1 MIPEY
6 IRAEPDM
13 GNTSQRNRNDIL
25 WLEQV
30 KKVVTP
36 SLAAYVVTPQDDYVL
51 CSSITTTVTL
61 PLSAR
66 GRDLYVIK
74 NYAGGSLTVIPVG
87 TDTIFGASNLVI
99 TARESKHFKAIA
111 GGYIVI

>member
-36 SLAAYVVTPQDDYVL
+36 NLAAYIVTPQDDYVL
-51 CSSITTTVTL
+51 CTSITTSVTL
-61 PLSAR
+61 PLAAR

-74 NYAGGSLTVIPVG
+74 NYTGGTLTVLPMG
-87 TDTIFGASNLVI
+87 NDTIFGAANLVI
-99 TARESKHFKAIA
+99 TAKESKHFKAIA